1 MIVLNTVSDVHALL
15 MRAKDIGQ
23 TEQLDDRA
31 ALRRA
36 LAELPRLTA
45 DVQQNVRSMPAPREP
60 KTITRW
66 RPVQR

>member
-15 MRAKDIGQ
+15 VRAKEIGQ

-36 LAELPRLTA
+36 LAELPQLTA
-45 DVQQNVRSMPAPREP
+45 DVQQNVGSVSAPRMP